1 MHNSAYLMIRHITS
15 LFLLIVVLFG
25 PGLSMAQTA
34 STPINYQVRY
44 DEPYNVKKLFA
55 HFQPLY
61 GEVASSNMSIGFGV
75 EFDYFLENKMDF
87 SLQFR
92 KSYGQATDL
101 MRDAA
106 IKNAEN
112 IIKPRTYKYFELGGT
127 YHWRDFE
134 EENPTKVFLYKK
146 QFKGTALSSHVIETT
161 EVISKVRK
169 IYGARLGGFLH
180 TTTFDLNRAMEKQS
194 TVLVDS
200 EGNTIDTDASLFG
213 NLSTTS
219 LYLGASMTWIRNF
232 AIDFEEEF
240 EPGGDDLLL
249 TTFFDFLIA
258 PSVNVDDILYN
269 DVTYSSNSLK
279 KSNIG
284 FRLGAEGKFNRELG
298 WGYGVEIGLRPG
310 VSNQGF
316 FSVLKL
322 SFPLYSTDL
331 DYSKAESEEMEETE
345 E

>member
-1 MHNSAYLMIRHITS
+1 MHNSAYLMIRYITFS
-15 LFLLIVVLFG
+15 FLLVFVLFG
-25 PGLSMAQTA
+25 SPLSVAQTI
-34 STPINYQVRY
+34 STPVNYQVRF
-44 DEPYNVKKLFA
+44 DEPYNIKKLFA

-61 GEVASSNMSIGFGV
+61 GEVAASNMSIGFGV

-112 IIKPRTYKYFELGGT
+112 TLKPKSYKYLELGGT

-134 EENPTKVFLYKK
+134 EEKPTKVFLYKK
-146 QFKGTALSSHVIETT
+146 QYKGTALSSHVIQTT
-161 EVISKVRK
+161 DVVSKVRK
-169 IYGARLGGFLH
+169 IYGGRLGGFFH

-194 TVLVDS
+194 TVLIDS
-200 EGNTIDTDASLFG
+200 EGNQIDTDASLFG
-213 NLSTTS
+213 NLSTAG
-219 LYLGASMTWIRNF
+219 LYFGASMTWIRNF
-232 AIDFEEEF
+232 AVDFEEDY

-249 TTFFDFLIA
+249 TTFFDILAA
-258 PSVNVDDILYN
+258 PSVNVDDVLYN
-269 DVTYSSNSLK
+269 GVNYSSSSLK
-279 KSNIG
+279 RSKIG

-310 VSNQGF
+310 VSKQGF

-322 SFPLYSTDL
+322 SFPIYTTDL
-331 DYSKAESEEMEETE
+331 KYSKVESVEMDE
-345 E
+345 